1 MWNIRSHA
9 RRFPVHT
16 GTLTPSIA
24 HPNRFL
30 NHLKRFSAG
39 FLTFKGGKIKK
50 CTVSGDKT
58 NDFECA
64 PGSWLVLSVKPCRAC
79 HLPHKGGFGSTV
91 KFLGR
96 PQSLRVRLLP
106 LGGAVARSAAEGVI
120 WVRTPS
126 VIAARCHLPHGG
138 RHWQYT
144 KASGQTAKLTVSPE
158 PLPLGEVSPQVTE
171 RVAAV
176 RNSPSHLALL
186 DASPLGDGALTWR
199 ESCRINCKVS
209 GAPEAPSPRELE
221 KPSGFD

>member
-39 FLTFKGGKIKK
+39 FLTFRGGKIKN

-79 HLPHKGGFGSTV
+79 QLSQRESPWHNGKVSGQTITLSGFARGSLFEGTVAQRLRGFQSAEHKKSFSEATWIFCMEPNSFGVTRGEQPLV
-91 KFLGR
+91 CNGDDRGQR
-96 PQSLRVRLLP
+96 PKQ
-106 LGGAVARSAAEGVI
+106 GGAVGAAACRMRVPRKARSRRREPQPAAS
-120 WVRTPS
+120 RTS
-126 VIAARCHLPHGG
+126 KVAETLP
-138 RHWQYT
+138 R
-144 KASGQTAKLTVSPE
+144 
-158 PLPLGEVSPQVTE
+158 
-171 RVAAV
+171 
-176 RNSPSHLALL
+176 
-186 DASPLGDGALTWR
+186 
-199 ESCRINCKVS
+199 
-209 GAPEAPSPRELE
+209 
-221 KPSGFD
+221 

>member
-39 FLTFKGGKIKK
+39 FLTFRGGKIKN

-64 PGSWLVLSVKPCRAC
+64 PGSWLALSVKPCRAC

-106 LGGAVARSAAEGVI
+106 LRGAVARSAAEGVI
-120 WVRTPS
+120 WVRTPGTDS
-126 VIAARCHLPHGG
+126 RYGLLPSSLRDATSLTEGGIGSTPKLPGKPQSRRFRQSLSLWERCH
-138 RHWQYT
+138 R
-144 KASGQTAKLTVSPE
+144 
-158 PLPLGEVSPQVTE
+158 
-171 RVAAV
+171 R
-176 RNSPSHLALL
+176 
-186 DASPLGDGALTWR
+186 
-199 ESCRINCKVS
+199 
-209 GAPEAPSPRELE
+209 
-221 KPSGFD
+221 